1 MTRKE
6 CFMASIDLTDAYYS
20 VPIENS
26 LQNSL
31 RFSFKE
37 NFIVIH
43 VYLMVSHLL
52 QEFLLKSCLSTVRKL
67 GYIVMNYLYLW

>member
-37 NFIVIH
+37 NFIVIN